1 MKNLLKYIL
10 FTLTIL
16 FCATNI
22 NAQELIAEADS
33 AYVND
38 EDDPPKEVMLL
49 LEARQR
55 NISVDF

>member
-1 MKNLLKYIL
+1 MHY
-10 FTLTIL
+10 
-16 FCATNI
+16 TNEKLEQI
-22 NAQELIAEADS
+22 VS